1 MIESI
6 IIGGLMTSMI
16 YALLALG
23 FTLIYGVSGVVNLAH
38 GTFFMIGAYM
48 FYLVTSGVFDLDPG
62 LGLIAATVIVGIIG
76 ALIYRI
82 LIHPVIRDE
91 LSTLVVTVC
100 LAVATQQLVL
110 LLDTKGL
117 FMVPVQT
124 IVPNYTTFWGVTLT
138 YSSILAFG
146 ICAALYIS
154 LWIFISKAKI
164 GKAMRAASQ
173 DLEATMLM
181 GVNTTRVYILTMAL
195 STALAAVAGI
205 SVSSA
210 YLGVAYPY
218 MWFHPLALSFAIVIL
233 GGLGSIKGTLL
244 GGFIV
249 GYAETV
255 VQTLYPTSASI
266 VTVVPM
272 GIIVLVLIL
281 RPKGLFGKRV
291 ELEE

>member
-6 IIGGLMTSMI
+6 IIVGLMTSMI

-48 FYLVTSGVFDLDPG
+48 FYLITGGVFHLDPR
-62 LGLIAATVIVGIIG
+62 LGLIAAPVVVGIMG
-76 ALIYRI
+76 AVTYRI
-82 LIHPVIRDE
+82 IIHPVIRDE
-91 LSTLVVTVC
+91 VSTLVATVC
-100 LAVATQQLVL
+100 LAIATQQLVL
-110 LLDTKGL
+110 LGTKGL
-117 FMVPVQT
+117 FMVPVEP
-124 IVPNYTTFWGVTLT
+124 IVPGYTTFWGLALT
-138 YSSILAFG
+138 YSSILAFA
-146 ICAALYIS
+146 ISAALYIF
-154 LWIFISKAKI
+154 LWIFISKVKV

-205 SVSSA
+205 SISSA

-233 GGLGSIKGTLL
+233 GGLGSIKGTLV

-249 GYAETV
+249 GYAETAV
-255 VQTLYPTSASI
+255 KTLYPTSASI

-272 GIIVLVLIL
+272 VIIVLVLVL
-281 RPKGLFGKRV
+281 RPKGLFGKRI